1 MHKLTHTHTH
11 THLHTHTY
19 TQTHLH
25 TLTYTHTHTHTHTHI
40 VYVCV
45 YQCYS
50 MRTRVVKTRKCAN
63 AEVFTTRVGSI
74 IPKSLVNTM
83 V

>member
-1 MHKLTHTHTH
+1 MHKLTHTYIHTLTYIHTHIHTHSPTHTHTH
-11 THLHTHTY
+11 THIY
-19 TQTHLH
+19 
-25 TLTYTHTHTHTHTHI
+25 I

-50 MRTRVVKTRKCAN
+50 MRTRVVKTRKCAK